1 MTETAVKSLPVSRS
15 PLAGVLLYAVAVLF
29 FASLDTLTKL
39 LTANHHYP
47 VPLVAWVRYT
57 VLLVLMTSLWPSLGR
72 ELVVPRKPPLV
83 VLRSLALV
91 VGSLTMGSALKRMPL
106 AEAEAIVFTAPLLM
120 VLSAPLLREKLT
132 FPKVMLTLLGF
143 LGVLLIARPGGNLD
157 ALGVLFA
164 LACALAT
171 TAYQMMS
178 RTLSSE
184 QPLALLFNTALVGAV
199 VFAGMLPFSWRGD
212 PLSVPILL
220 MFLALGVAA
229 GLGHFLLTLAFRH
242 APASVIAP
250 LNYLQLFWAGLL
262 GAQVFHHVPD
272 PLALLG
278 MGVIAASGVATVMLG
293 RR

>member
-72 ELVVPRKPPLV
+72 ELVVPRKPLLV

>member
-72 ELVVPRKPPLV
+72 ELVVPRKPLLV

-229 GLGHFLLTLAFRH
+229 GLGHFLLTLAFRY